1 MKQFGFQ
8 LPCTLCTRHTPL
20 FGVNCV
26 HTARTCLAPI
36 VYTKSDNSFA
46 KSVYTIYASG
56 MTTVTTSVS
65 IRELRSELSDVIG
78 RASYGRERV
87 QINKNG
93 KPAAFLIGP
102 EDFELLEALELI
114 RNYAD
119 FQKGSPVAGASD

>member
-1 MKQFGFQ
+1 
-8 LPCTLCTRHTPL
+8 
-20 FGVNCV
+20 
-26 HTARTCLAPI
+26 
-36 VYTKSDNSFA
+36 
-46 KSVYTIYASG
+46 

-119 FQKGSPVAGASD
+119 FQTKTPEQGNAD